1 MHRISKFIYQRLL
14 GWKVKGFNDFGS
26 AKKAVLIAAPHTSW
40 HDFYIGVFLRSM
52 LKLQANFVGK
62 KILFN
67 PLTGWF
73 FRALGGAPVH
83 RNANEKQVDAI
94 ARLFENRTEF
104 RMLLAPEGTRKK
116 VTQWKTGFY
125 YIAKKANVPIIML
138 SFDFENKVNR
148 FSDPFYPTDD
158 VEADFKFM
166 RAFFEGVKGKIPA
179 YS

>member
-1 MHRISKFIYQRLL
+1 MISFHSEVPFEIVDADAKATWL
-14 GWKVKGFNDFGS
+14 S
-26 AKKAVLIAAPHTSW
+26 ASW

-104 RMLLAPEGTRKK
+104 RMLLAPEGTRKT
-116 VTQWKTGFY
+116 VTQWKTGFNC
-125 YIAKKANVPIIML
+125 KNSKCSHNHVV
-138 SFDFENKVNR
+138 F
-148 FSDPFYPTDD
+148 
-158 VEADFKFM
+158 
-166 RAFFEGVKGKIPA
+166 
-179 YS
+179 